1 MKKQI
6 VQRSAEDMLNAFQYK
21 LYQMKAAS
29 STKLPEDIDDIEAPQ
44 DVEASDDGEYHGWRA
59 LRSKQVQDL
68 DGFWTDY
75 TLYELEDGGYGCVFG
90 DKDVYNPDTSY
101 FDEVFDGYDE
111 AKTWFDNY
119 EGFADGIY

>member
-1 MKKQI
+1 MKRQK
-6 VQRSAEDMLNAFQYK
+6 VQRSIDDMLNAFQYK

-29 STKLPEDIDDIEAPQ
+29 STKLPEDIDEIEAPQ

-59 LRSKQVQDL
+59 LRSKQVQDS

-90 DKDVYNPDTSY
+90 DNDVYNPDTSWLDAQ
-101 FDEVFDGYDE
+101 FDTKEEALNWFENYSTDE
-111 AKTWFDNY
+111 AYD
-119 EGFADGIY
+119 